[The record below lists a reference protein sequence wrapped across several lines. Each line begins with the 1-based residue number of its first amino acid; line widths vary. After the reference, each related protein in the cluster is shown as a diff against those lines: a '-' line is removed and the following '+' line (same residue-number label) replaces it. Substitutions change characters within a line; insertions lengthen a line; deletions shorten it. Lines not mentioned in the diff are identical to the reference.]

1 MRIHPV
7 VNISQ
12 VVQYRDQVGG
22 QKKVEVKPVECY
34 ESKTLEWVN
43 EKNFVLG

>member
-1 MRIHPV
+1 MRIHLV

-12 VVQYRDQVGG
+12 VVQYRDQVGR
-22 QKKVEVKPVECY
+22 QKKVEVKLVECY
-34 ESKTLEWVN
+34 ELKTLEWVN